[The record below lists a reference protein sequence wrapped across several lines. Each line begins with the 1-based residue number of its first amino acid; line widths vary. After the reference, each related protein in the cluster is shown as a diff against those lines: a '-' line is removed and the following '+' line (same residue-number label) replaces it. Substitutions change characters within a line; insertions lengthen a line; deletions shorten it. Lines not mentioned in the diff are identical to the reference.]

1 MPPPS
6 RISLDNPPP
15 PARGNVRPADPAVPA
30 SAAMGGSITSAT
42 LPQALIER
50 AMLAEQALTSLAQV
64 DPRLTPLVATLVEQL
79 RSGVQ
84 QQIQG
89 GGQGVQQQQPGGAGL
104 GDVLKSLASGGAPPP
119 VA

>member
-6 RISLDNPPP
+6 RISLDSPPP
-15 PARGNVRPADPAVPA
+15 PAPGNVRRADPSVPA
-30 SAAMGGSITSAT
+30 SAAMGGAITSTT

-50 AMLAEQALTSLAQV
+50 AMFVEDALKSLAQV
-64 DPRLTPLVATLVEQL
+64 SPNLTPLVAQLVEQL

-89 GGQGVQQQQPGGAGL
+89 GGQGNQQPGNAGL
-104 GDVLKSLASGGAPPP
+104 GGILQSLAAGGAPPP